1 MSPMRKAKIVCT
13 IGPATSGE
21 RHLKALIENGMD
33 VARLNF
39 SHGDRAFHGD
49 VIDKI
54 RRISQQSGKNVA
66 ILQDLQGIKI
76 RVGRLKNQKIRL
88 VKGERLVVKAG
99 EGVGDEKRLFVSYPW
114 LIDDAKPG
122 DTIMLDDGLMALRV
136 TEKQRRALIAEVL
149 EGGIL
154 KEHKGVNLPRM
165 KIKPGSFME
174 KDKNDLEFGIQKAVD
189 FVALSFVRSPADV
202 KVVRRWL
209 LRRKAGIPLIAKIEK
224 EEAIGNIDGILK
236 EVDGIMVARGDL
248 GVEMPLEE
256 VPMFQKMLIER
267 ANLAGRLVITATQM
281 LESMTQNP
289 RPTRA
294 ETTDV
299 ANAVI
304 DGTDALMLSGETSVG
319 RYPIEALKVMDR
331 IIAYTESNT
340 PAPIPK
346 RRSTDKSGS
355 IDETVAFPEAIAH
368 AASRAAEDVRAK
380 WIVAFTRSG
389 FTARLI
395 SKYKPQTPVVAFSPE
410 TRIVREMALYWGVVA
425 RPVRRLENTDDMI
438 SEVDGLLVKAGQAAP
453 GDRVVVVGSHPPAIS
468 GKTNFL
474 KIHEVGSGREGY
486 PNLPVM

>member
-1 MSPMRKAKIVCT
+1 MRKAKIICT

-39 SHGDRAFHGD
+39 SHGDYAFHGD
-49 VIDKI
+49 TIDKI
-54 RRISQQSGKNVA
+54 RRISQQLGKNVA

-76 RVGRLKNQKIRL
+76 RVGRLSNEKIHL
-88 VKGERLVVKAG
+88 VKGKRLKIKAG
-99 EGVGDEKRLFVSYPW
+99 EGIGDENCLFVSYPW
-114 LIDDAKPG
+114 LIDDARPG
-122 DTIMLDDGLMALRV
+122 DTILLDDGLMKLAVL
-136 TEKQRRALIAEVL
+136 EKKKESLTAEVL

-174 KDKNDLEFGIQKAVD
+174 KDRKDLEFGIQKGVD
-189 FVALSFVRSPADV
+189 FVALSFVRSPSDV
-202 KVVRRWL
+202 KVVRQWL
-209 LRRKAGIPLIAKIEK
+209 SKNKAQIPLIAKIEK
-224 EEAIGNIDGILK
+224 EEALGNIDGILK
-236 EVDGIMVARGDL
+236 EVEGIMVARGDL

-256 VPMFQKMLIER
+256 VPMFQKMLIEK
-267 ANLAGRLVITATQM
+267 ANQTGRLVITATQM
-281 LESMTQNP
+281 LESMTQHS

-319 RYPIEALKVMDR
+319 KYPIETLRVMDR
-331 IIAYTESNT
+331 IIAYTESNA
-340 PAPIPK
+340 PPPIPK
-346 RRSTDKSGS
+346 KRSTDKSGFF
-355 IDETVAFPEAIAH
+355 EEALAFPEAIAH

-380 WIVAFTRSG
+380 WIVVFTRSG

-395 SKYKPQTPVVAFSPE
+395 SKFRPQTPVIAFSPE
-410 TRIVREMALYWGVVA
+410 ERIVRQMALYWGVVA
-425 RPVRRLENTDDMI
+425 YPVRQLGNTDDMI
-438 SEVDGLLVKAGQAAP
+438 DEVDSLLVKAGQAKP
-453 GDRVVVVGSHPPAIS
+453 GDKVVIVGSHPPAIS
-468 GKTNFL
+468 GKTNFV
-474 KIHEVGSGREGY
+474 KMHEVGGGPDDY